1 MNCSINWVYEKKAYS
16 KYGKD
21 QNYYLQQKRLRKN
34 LCGVG
39 HKGVSS
45 NWIFCDGCQSW
56 IYKKCSDF
64 KGRLKAAPKHRCKKY
79 MRLCRP
85 VYGRSEKYVTLEGI
99 QLDKVE
105 SFRYLGD
112 KICPGGVVT

>member
-1 MNCSINWVYEKKAYS
+1 MNCSINWVYEKKACS
-16 KYGKD
+16 QYGKD
-21 QNYYLQQKRLRKN
+21 QNYYLQQKRLWKN

-45 NWIFCDGCQSW
+45 NGIFCDGCQSW
-56 IYKKCSDF
+56 IFKKCSDF
-64 KGRLKAAPKHRCKKY
+64 KGKLKAAPKYRCKKY
-79 MRLCRP
+79 MGLCRP

>member
-45 NWIFCDGCQSW
+45 N
-56 IYKKCSDF
+56 
-64 KGRLKAAPKHRCKKY
+64 
-79 MRLCRP
+79 
-85 VYGRSEKYVTLEGI
+85 
-99 QLDKVE
+99 
-105 SFRYLGD
+105 
-112 KICPGGVVT
+112 